1 MGDQFRVT
9 APSGLKLRSAPSTDA
24 PVIIFAML
32 PGTIVEALGP
42 QAAEDPHFVQVHVEL
57 DQENKFVMADGEQPQ
72 TPAIAGYVSEEGYA
86 SADWL
91 EPAGQAPG
99 PSPGPEP
106 QPGPTP
112 SPPQQAAAATGGGV
126 MLLLAA
132 VVAAALYAA
141 R

>member
-32 PGTIVEALGP
+32 PGTIVEAIGASAP
-42 QAAEDPHFVQVHVEL
+42 DAPHFVPVHVEL
-57 DQENKFVMADGEQPQ
+57 NQAGKFIMQDGEQPS
-72 TPAIAGYVSEEGYA
+72 TPADQNYLSEEGYA

-91 EPAGQAPG
+91 VPVDQPDAQPL
-99 PSPGPEP
+99 PPQP
-106 QPGPTP
+106 QPGPT
-112 SPPQQAAAATGGGV
+112 SPPTVAAATGGAGV
-126 MLLLAA
+126 MILLVA

-141 R
+141 K